1 MTELNSRS
9 RQLQLCHHKLE
20 QLSADIAGHRQELHV
35 LLGRISLWENNICKP
50 IVSSLNANHSKNRC
64 TSYICRT

>member
-20 QLSADIAGHRQELHV
+20 QLTADIAGHRQELHV
-35 LLGRISLWENNICKP
+35 LLGRICLWENNICKP
-50 IVSSLNANHSKNRC
+50 IVSSLNMNLPENRRA
-64 TSYICRT
+64 S

>member
-20 QLSADIAGHRQELHV
+20 QLTADIAGHRQELQV
-35 LLGRISLWENNICKP
+35 LLGRISHWENNICKP
-50 IVSSLNANHSKNRC
+50 IVSSLSMNHPENRRA
-64 TSYICRT
+64 S